1 MDKKEPLVSIIL
13 PVWNGSRYL
22 DSSILS
28 IRRQSYSNIE
38 IIVIDDCST
47 DDSPEIILKH
57 CHDDK
62 RIVSYRNTENKK
74 LPFSLNRGILASSGE
89 YLLWTSDDNEFDH
102 NHIELLVR
110 GIMNT
115 NSEMVYSDFRII
127 NENNKFMNISQ
138 TENPENL
145 IKGNCI
151 GASFLYKKTIHEKI
165 GFYSEDSYL
174 FEDFEMWIRMFE
186 NRVKMHRISSVSY
199 SYRIHGESLS
209 ATRKLPFE
217 YYELRRR
224 ILKDWDV
231 GDKKLASMAYVLFA
245 QLAMTFEQRNKAI
258 RSLLKAA
265 VYRPFYTPLEIGRGL
280 VRRII
285 RKAMSQ

>member
-102 NHIELLVR
+102 
-110 GIMNT
+110 
-115 NSEMVYSDFRII
+115 II
-127 NENNKFMNISQ
+127 
-138 TENPENL
+138 
-145 IKGNCI
+145 
-151 GASFLYKKTIHEKI
+151 
-165 GFYSEDSYL
+165 
-174 FEDFEMWIRMFE
+174 
-186 NRVKMHRISSVSY
+186 
-199 SYRIHGESLS
+199 
-209 ATRKLPFE
+209 
-217 YYELRRR
+217 
-224 ILKDWDV
+224 
-231 GDKKLASMAYVLFA
+231 
-245 QLAMTFEQRNKAI
+245 
-258 RSLLKAA
+258 
-265 VYRPFYTPLEIGRGL
+265 
-280 VRRII
+280 
-285 RKAMSQ
+285 